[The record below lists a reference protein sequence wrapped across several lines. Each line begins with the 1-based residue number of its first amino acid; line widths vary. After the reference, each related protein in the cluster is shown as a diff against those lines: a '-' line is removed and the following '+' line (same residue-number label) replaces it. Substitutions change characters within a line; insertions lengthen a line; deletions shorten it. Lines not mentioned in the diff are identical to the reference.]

1 MQLITLF
8 AVFVMVVAIQA
19 LVWAPFISDNSDEI
33 AGFPLEATLENF
45 YKLGSVDTAIADEPK
60 LDSKTLETPTL
71 IEEQPL
77 KESQEVLVVE
87 PILEKIDE
95 TTNFTYDA
103 FSLSTSKATYK
114 IGDVIQISGE
124 IHKRTS
130 TPSITLQVLDPD
142 NFKIAEI
149 ELMMSSNNEFSTE
162 LTAKGTFWKQTG
174 IYTIQAIYN
183 FDQILG
189 ETYFVFDSTGK
200 NTVYSD

>member
-1 MQLITLF
+1 MQLITLL

-45 YKLGSVDTAIADEPK
+45 YNLGSVDTAIANEPK
-60 LDSKTLETPTL
+60 LDSKTLEIP
-71 IEEQPL
+71 ISIDVQSL
-77 KESQEVLVVE
+77 KESQDVLVVE
-87 PILEKIDE
+87 PILEKTDE
-95 TTNFTYDA
+95 TTDFTYDA

-130 TPSITLQVLDPD
+130 NPYVTLQVLDPD
-142 NFKIAEI
+142 NFKIAEM
-149 ELMMSSNNEFSTE
+149 ELIMSSNNEFSTE
-162 LTAKGTFWKQTG
+162 LTTEGTFWKQTG
-174 IYTIQAIYN
+174 IYTIQAIDN